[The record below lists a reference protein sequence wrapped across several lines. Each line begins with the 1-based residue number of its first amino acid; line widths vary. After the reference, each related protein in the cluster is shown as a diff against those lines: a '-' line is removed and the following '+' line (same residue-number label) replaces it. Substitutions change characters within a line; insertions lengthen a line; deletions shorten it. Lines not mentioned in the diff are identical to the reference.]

1 MSFPDRISSQMFTL
15 PSIAETEPKKVD
27 DDASVGLTSTHAS
40 SVMNIN
46 PPSTRASSEVDI
58 HQSIS
63 LSDGDDDAIEAEIIQ
78 KANKKISKTCHVRL
92 SKDLPFCQPKILKKR
107 FGGPSSMPSMENGRR
122 L

>member
-1 MSFPDRISSQMFTL
+1 MFTL